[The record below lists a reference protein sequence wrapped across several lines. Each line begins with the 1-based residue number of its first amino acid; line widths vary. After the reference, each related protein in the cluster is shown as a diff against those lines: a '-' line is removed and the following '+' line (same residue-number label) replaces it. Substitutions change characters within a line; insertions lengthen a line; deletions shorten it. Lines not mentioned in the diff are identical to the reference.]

1 MTRSEVEELLKGA
14 GIEAPT
20 KESIDAFLNKHNA
33 EIQKEKALSDKYKN
47 DAIKVSDLEAQLEAL
62 NNQNLSEIDLAKKE
76 TEKSNSKVAELEK
89 KLRDMEMK
97 NKLAG
102 IGIVGEDAD
111 KLFGADGSLDTSIL
125 GQIISAREETAKSLK
140 EKELL
145 NNTPNPRVA
154 ITMTDKRQTQREW
167 LKWSAR
173 VLQTTVQILKAFCLI
188 TQSKVKEKN
197 YAS

>member
-1 MTRSEVEELLKGA
+1 MTRTEVEEILKNG
-14 GIEAPT
+14 GVEPT
-20 KESIDAFLNKHNA
+20 KEMIDAFLNKHNA

-97 NKLAG
+97 NNLAG

-125 GQIISAREETAKSLK
+125 GRIISAREESAKSLK

-145 NNTPNPRVA
+145 NNTPNPTGSNNNNGTKTEVERMA
-154 ITMTDKRQTQREW
+154 E
-167 LKWSAR
+167 
-173 VLQTTVQILKAFCLI
+173 TVGKNIANHGCD
-188 TQSKVKEKN
+188 TQSILSN
-197 YAS
+197 YTK